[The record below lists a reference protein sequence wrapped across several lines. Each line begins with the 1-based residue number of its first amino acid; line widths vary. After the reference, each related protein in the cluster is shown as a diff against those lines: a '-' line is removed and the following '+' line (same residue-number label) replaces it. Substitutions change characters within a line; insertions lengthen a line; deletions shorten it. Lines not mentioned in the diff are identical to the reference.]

1 MLQMVEDSFKNKCN
15 IFSTN
20 NLSHNEGKYF
30 VLYAVNVIY
39 KYYMRFSFSN
49 AESIQNLKY

>member
-1 MLQMVEDSFKNKCN
+1 MVEDSFKNKCN